1 MTEGMNMAAQGFR
14 KLFKFILIP
23 FLGSILLR
31 LIHLTM
37 KIETIGL
44 DLVEPFLKEGKNVI
58 FAFWHGR
65 QLMMPFAPF
74 NIGRAAV
81 LISLHHDG
89 ELISR
94 TISYFG
100 LKSIR
105 GSTTRGGLRAVL
117 QMIRMSRE
125 NLDIAITPDGPRG
138 PRFKVQRGV
147 VEIAKKTGLPIFPV
161 TFSTSKKKS
170 SIAGTDS

>member
-1 MTEGMNMAAQGFR
+1 MTEMVSMAAQVFR

-23 FLGSILLR
+23 CLGSIILR
-31 LIHLTM
+31 CMNLTM

-44 DLVEPFLKEGKNVI
+44 DLVEPFLKEGRNVI

-81 LISLHHDG
+81 LISLHQDG

-105 GSTTRGGLRAVL
+105 GSTTRGGSRAVL
-117 QMIRMSRE
+117 QMIRMSGE
-125 NLDIAITPDGPRG
+125 NLDLAITPDGPRG

-147 VEIAKKTGLPIFPV
+147 IEIARKTGLPIFPA
-161 TFSTSKKKS
+161 TFSSSKKKS
-170 SIAGTDS
+170 SIAGTDF